1 MPKTTK
7 ARTTTARAGPLQ
19 PKDANVAKKPAKADA
34 KETSVKTGDG
44 QSKAKKVE
52 NYLLLVALQCTE
64 NPTITRTLS
73 IRSDLT
79 FATLHQALR
88 IAFGWAGCHNH
99 GFHIHELPEKDSVS

>member
-7 ARTTTARAGPLQ
+7 ARTTKARAEPLQ
-19 PKDANVAKKPAKADA
+19 PKDANVTKKSAKPAAR
-34 KETSVKTGDG
+34 ETSVKTGDA
-44 QSKAKKVE
+44 QSKVENVE

-79 FATLHQALR
+79 FATLHQALQ
-88 IAFGWAGCHNH
+88 ITFGWAGCHAH
-99 GFHIHELPEKDSVS
+99 GFRIHELPDKDSVS